1 MTFTQ
6 SVSSCFKK
14 YFTFSGRANKSEF
27 WYFVIFFVIGEI
39 VFTLLEI
46 RAFYIVWT
54 LLTIIPLVTVTIRR
68 LHDTDKGALWILVWF
83 IPIVGWL
90 FMLYLLLGESDPG
103 FNRYGEQ
110 PF

>member
-1 MTFTQ
+1 MAGLIKA
-6 SVSSCFKK
+6 S
-14 YFTFSGRANKSEF
+14 F

-90 FMLYLLLGESDPG
+90 LCYIFYWARVTQDLIDMAN
-103 FNRYGEQ
+103 NRFEQ
-110 PF
+110 KEIYD